1 MHAGVVRLPASSRAE
16 SGAARAFPRTIV
28 RAPALTF
35 ERMRLQPDKTISPE
49 DLRRGQRALVRD
61 AAWASVTGSLYGG
74 VILVGFALALGAGP
88 FAIGMLAAIPFIGQA
103 VQLPAIA
110 LIEILRQ
117 RRRIVV
123 VSVTAART
131 LILLLAVVPL
141 LPLGGERLTLLLV
154 AQLVITILG
163 SIAGCALNS
172 WLHQLLPRDGL
183 GAFFAKRL
191 FWGTASACAGTLAAG
206 LLIDH
211 WPYGEKLH
219 AYSVSFG
226 VAGLAGFV
234 SAWFLTRVPEPQ
246 MLHAGPHT
254 SLLDR
259 IAAPFRDANFRRVL
273 RYILAWNAATNLAAP
288 FLAVYLM
295 DQMQLA
301 LSTVTTMWVT
311 SQVAN
316 AFVLYIWGRL
326 SDRLTNKAVLRVA
339 LPLYFLCMLGLAFAT
354 LPAVAPFALPMLYAL
369 HIAMGAAAGGIGL
382 ATGNLSLKLAPQ
394 GQGTSYL
401 AATSLVA
408 SVTGGVAPLVGGA
421 LAHALDAAGF
431 SVVVRWAWSGK
442 EGEALVMGFTRYQ
455 FLFLI
460 AAALGLYVLHRL
472 SAIRE
477 GEEISERV
485 VIQQFALEAVRTVNQ
500 VSTIGGLLG
509 NLFTFGRIF
518 DRRLYSRRSAI
529 DGVERAREQR

>member
-1 MHAGVVRLPASSRAE
+1 
-16 SGAARAFPRTIV
+16 
-28 RAPALTF
+28 
-35 ERMRLQPDKTISPE
+35 MRLRPDTTIGE
-49 DLRRGQRALVRD
+49 TDLRRGQRALVRD

-103 VQLPAIA
+103 AQLPAIA
-110 LIEILRQ
+110 LIERLRQ
-117 RRRIVV
+117 RRKIAV
-123 VSVTAART
+123 VSVSVARF
-131 LILLLAVVPL
+131 LILLLAIVPL
-141 LPLGGERLTLLLV
+141 VAGAGKGPITLLLA

-163 SIAGCALNS
+163 SLAGCALNS
-172 WLHQLLPRDGL
+172 WLHQLLPREGL

-191 FWGTASACAGTLAAG
+191 FWGTASACIGTLAAG

-211 WPYGEKLH
+211 WPYAEKLH
-219 AYSVSFG
+219 AYSVTFG
-226 VAGLAGFV
+226 FAGLAGFV
-234 SAWFLTRVPEPQ
+234 SAWFLTRVPEPPMTQ
-246 MLHAGPHT
+246 AGPHT
-254 SLLDR
+254 SVIAK
-259 IAAPFRDANFRRVL
+259 IAAPFRDSNFRSVL

-288 FLAVYLM
+288 FLAVYLIQ
-295 DQMQLA
+295 QMQFSLG
-301 LSTVTTMWVT
+301 TVTTLWVT

-326 SDRLTNKAVLRVA
+326 SDRLSNKAVLRVV
-339 LPLYFLCMLGLAFAT
+339 LPLYFLCMLGIAFAA
-354 LPAVAPFALPMLYAL
+354 LPGVADFALPLLYAV

-382 ATGNLSLKLAPQ
+382 ATGNLGLKLAPQ

-408 SVTGGVAPLVGGA
+408 SVTGGIAPLIGGA
-421 LAHALDAAGF
+421 LAHWFEAAGL
-431 SVVVRWAWSGK
+431 SVVVRWAWSGVA
-442 EGEALVMGFTRYQ
+442 GETTVLGFTRYQ
-455 FLFLI
+455 FLFVI

-509 NLFTFGRIF
+509 NLFTFGRVF
-518 DRRLYSRRSAI
+518 ERRMYSRRSAVSHDAAT
-529 DGVERAREQR
+529 DGVQSTRQAANDGGRGLESRVARDRSD